1 MSNEFDPKKIINFEK
16 DYYIILGIDKN
27 DLPKA
32 QDRQNKIVISQTI
45 EKAFRKMARK
55 CHPDFGGSKESF
67 LDLVR
72 ARRILEDPVLRKIY
86 DQGYFEEFS
95 ISNSNSNSGFDVNWD
110 KIGNYRKGSPED
122 TTGFSLFLQISENK
136 NELGL
141 TPAFFPTLEEHNYEW
156 DWVVNEKKV
165 KLALSIVNDES
176 EVLRLTNGEDIDNS
190 LPFKIYICIP
200 RTSLVI
206 KRNNNVVLDP
216 NGKVL
221 QNADIQSVSYND
233 YNLLETT
240 NLETAKNYINDNFG
254 QDLKNFIEGKLK
266 PQNVSANETKWLDSN
281 QIKKID
287 KEKLSEILNLR
298 SFEYNVDE
306 KAADFLDKIKVKK
319 ITKVSEDKPELPF

>member
-95 ISNSNSNSGFDVNWD
+95 ISNSDSGFDVNWD

-240 NLETAKNYINDNFG
+240 NLETAKNYIINYFS
-254 QDLKNFIEGKLK
+254 QDLRDFIDGKLK

>member
-1 MSNEFDPKKIINFEK
+1 MSNEFDPKKIINFDK

-32 QDRQNKIVISQTI
+32 QDRQNKIVISQII

-55 CHPDFGGSKESF
+55 CHPDFGGSNEMF

-86 DQGYFEEFS
+86 DQGYFEEFN
-95 ISNSNSNSGFDVNWD
+95 ISSPDSGFEVNWD

-122 TTGFSLFLQISENK
+122 TTGFSLFLHISENK
-136 NELGL
+136 KELGL
-141 TPAFFPTLEEHNYEW
+141 TPAFFPTIEEHNYEW
-156 DWVVNEKKV
+156 DWVINEKKV

-176 EVLRLTNGEDIDNS
+176 EVLRLTNGADIENS
-190 LPFKIYICIP
+190 LPFKIYLCIP
-200 RTSLVI
+200 RTSLVL

-216 NGKVL
+216 NGKIL

-240 NLETAKNYINDNFG
+240 NLETAQNYINNNLASDIK
-254 QDLKNFIEGKLK
+254 DFINGNLK
-266 PQNVSANETKWLDSN
+266 PQSISANETKWLNSN
-281 QIKKID
+281 QIKQID
-287 KEKLSEILNLR
+287 KEKLSEILSLR
-298 SFEYNVDE
+298 SFDYTVDE
-306 KAADFLDKIKVKK
+306 TAADFLDKITAKK
-319 ITKVSEDKPELPF
+319 IKKVSEGKPELPF

>member
-95 ISNSNSNSGFDVNWD
+95 ISNSDSGFNVNWD

-156 DWVVNEKKV
+156 DWVINEKKV

-240 NLETAKNYINDNFG
+240 NLETAKNYINKNFG
-254 QDLKNFIEGKLK
+254 QDLKDFIDGKLK

>member
-254 QDLKNFIEGKLK
+254 QDLKDFIEGKLK

-281 QIKKID
+281 QIRKID

>member
-95 ISNSNSNSGFDVNWD
+95 ISNSDSGFDVNWD

-141 TPAFFPTLEEHNYEW
+141 TPAFFPTLDEHNYEW
-156 DWVVNEKKV
+156 DWVINEKKV

-240 NLETAKNYINDNFG
+240 NIETAKNYINKNFG
-254 QDLKNFIEGKLK
+254 QDLKDFIDGKLK

>member
-95 ISNSNSNSGFDVNWD
+95 ISNSDSGFDVNWD

-141 TPAFFPTLEEHNYEW
+141 TPAFFPTLDEHNYEW
-156 DWVVNEKKV
+156 DWVINEKKV

-240 NLETAKNYINDNFG
+240 NLETAKNYINNNFS
-254 QDLKNFIEGKLK
+254 QDLKDFIDGKLK

>member
-95 ISNSNSNSGFDVNWD
+95 ISNSDSGFNVNWD

-136 NELGL
+136 NKLGL

-156 DWVVNEKKV
+156 DWVINEKKV

-200 RTSLVI
+200 RTSLFYG
-206 KRNNNVVLDP
+206 VL
-216 NGKVL
+216 N
-221 QNADIQSVSYND
+221 
-233 YNLLETT
+233 
-240 NLETAKNYINDNFG
+240 
-254 QDLKNFIEGKLK
+254 
-266 PQNVSANETKWLDSN
+266 WL
-281 QIKKID
+281 
-287 KEKLSEILNLR
+287 
-298 SFEYNVDE
+298 
-306 KAADFLDKIKVKK
+306 
-319 ITKVSEDKPELPF
+319 

>member
-281 QIKKID
+281 QIRKID

>member
-95 ISNSNSNSGFDVNWD
+95 ISNSDSGFDVNWD

-240 NLETAKNYINDNFG
+240 NLETAKNYIENNFG
-254 QDLKNFIEGKLK
+254 QDLKDFIDGKLK

>member
-95 ISNSNSNSGFDVNWD
+95 ISNSDSGFDVNWD

-240 NLETAKNYINDNFG
+240 NLETAKNYINNNFG
-254 QDLKNFIEGKLK
+254 QDLKDFIDGKLK

-319 ITKVSEDKPELPF
+319 ITKVSEAKPELPF

>member
-95 ISNSNSNSGFDVNWD
+95 ISNSDSGFDVNWD

-156 DWVVNEKKV
+156 DWVINEKKV

-240 NLETAKNYINDNFG
+240 NLETAKNYINNNFS
-254 QDLKNFIEGKLK
+254 QDLNDFIDGKLK

>member
-95 ISNSNSNSGFDVNWD
+95 ISNSDSGFDVNWE

-240 NLETAKNYINDNFG
+240 NLETAKNYIINYFS
-254 QDLKNFIEGKLK
+254 QDLRDFIDGKLK

>member
-95 ISNSNSNSGFDVNWD
+95 ISNSDSGFDVNWD

-156 DWVVNEKKV
+156 DWVINEKKV

-240 NLETAKNYINDNFG
+240 NLETAKNYINNNFS
-254 QDLKNFIEGKLK
+254 QDLNDFIDGKLK
-266 PQNVSANETKWLDSN
+266 PQNVSANETKWLDSIQN
-281 QIKKID
+281 
-287 KEKLSEILNLR
+287 
-298 SFEYNVDE
+298 
-306 KAADFLDKIKVKK
+306 
-319 ITKVSEDKPELPF
+319 

>member
-95 ISNSNSNSGFDVNWD
+95 ISNSDSGFDVNWD

-156 DWVVNEKKV
+156 DWVINEKKV

-240 NLETAKNYINDNFG
+240 NLETAKNYIENNFG
-254 QDLKNFIEGKLK
+254 QDLKDFIDGKLK
-266 PQNVSANETKWLDSN
+266 PQNVSVNETKWLDSN

>member
-240 NLETAKNYINDNFG
+240 NLETAKNYITDNFG
-254 QDLKNFIEGKLK
+254 QDLKDFIEGKLK

-298 SFEYNVDE
+298 SFEYKVDE

>member
-95 ISNSNSNSGFDVNWD
+95 ISNSDSGFDVNWD

-141 TPAFFPTLEEHNYEW
+141 TPAFFPTLDEHNYEW
-156 DWVVNEKKV
+156 DWVINEKKV

-240 NLETAKNYINDNFG
+240 NLETAKNYINNNFS
-254 QDLKNFIEGKLK
+254 QDLNDFIDGKLK

>member
-240 NLETAKNYINDNFG
+240 NLETAKNYITDNFG
-254 QDLKNFIEGKLK
+254 QDLKDFIEGKLK